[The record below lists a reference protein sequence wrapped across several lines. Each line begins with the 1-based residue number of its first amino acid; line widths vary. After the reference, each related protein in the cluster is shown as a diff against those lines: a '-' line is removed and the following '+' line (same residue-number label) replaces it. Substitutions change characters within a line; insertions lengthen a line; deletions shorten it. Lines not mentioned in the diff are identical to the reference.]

1 MQTTLIKHLSRISS
15 LFKKYGIKSVTMD
28 DVSRELGI
36 SKKTLYT
43 YFDDKTDL
51 VEKVLTL
58 EFEEKSC
65 SFINSMANR
74 ANALE
79 ELFEYY
85 KIQIRILSSQQ
96 ANFIYDLKKY
106 YPAQFEKFS
115 NRKKDLMIAKVKQNL
130 KRGKEEGIYRQ
141 DINEDIITRLH
152 VARIESLRTSDLFTN
167 EEILSP
173 EFFAE
178 AFKYHVYGIS
188 SEEGRKIINNNIEKL
203 IENALK

>member
-1 MQTTLIKHLSRISS
+1 MQEYNEEYIVRITS

-43 YFDDKTDL
+43 YFNDKTDL
-51 VEKVLTL
+51 VEQVLKL
-58 EFEEKSC
+58 EFEEKSGC
-65 SFINSMANR
+65 FLNSMSNTK
-74 ANALE
+74 NALE

-85 KIQIRILSSQQ
+85 KVQIKILSSRE

-106 YPAQFEKFS
+106 YPSHFEKFNTS
-115 NRKKDLMIAKVKQNL
+115 KKNFMFEKVIQNI
-130 KRGKEEGIYRQ
+130 KRGKEEGIYRK

-152 VARIESLRTSDLFTN
+152 IARIESLHTSDLFTH
-167 EEILSP
+167 EEIVSP

-178 AFKYHVYGIS
+178 AFKYHVYGIA
-188 SEEGRKIINNNIEKL
+188 SEKGRKIINNNIEKL